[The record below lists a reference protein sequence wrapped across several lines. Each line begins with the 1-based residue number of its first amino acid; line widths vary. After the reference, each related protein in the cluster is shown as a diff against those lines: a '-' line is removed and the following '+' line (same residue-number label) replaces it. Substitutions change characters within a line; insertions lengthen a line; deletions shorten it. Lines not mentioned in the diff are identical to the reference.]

1 MIDFEAHKKKLE
13 GALCVKNPD
22 TDKNCI
28 DKIDEKLWQDNV
40 MPALKDISIK
50 ATDELQ
56 EETGKPYPKDSYVT
70 FEDTEGNI
78 IHVKSIDE
86 FKRRTENVE
95 PYDSI
100 LKDENSNIVGVRRN
114 QKLLSMTLNLCYFLG
129 FLDASGNHEMDEE
142 TGIGAKK
149 RIEEAYKMGK
159 ESHPKSKSVHKRTD

>member
-50 ATDELQ
+50 AADELQ

-78 IHVKSIDE
+78 IHV
-86 FKRRTENVE
+86 KRRTENVE